1 MTARERHSPASTTTL
16 RIGKLAQASGVS
28 AKTIRFYEEVE
39 LLPPAQRAENSY
51 RLYGNDDVQ
60 RLRFIRNARNLDF
73 SLDDLREILA
83 LRDQGEAPCRYVMQL
98 LEEKSVEIEERI
110 RQLRALQEELQQL
123 LARAD
128 SLPDDDIEMKE
139 CVCHLIY
146 NRS

>member
-1 MTARERHSPASTTTL
+1 MTARERHSSLSTVTL
-16 RIGKLAQASGVS
+16 RIGELAQASGVP

-51 RLYGNDDVQ
+51 RLYGDEDVQ
-60 RLRFIRNARNLDF
+60 RLRFIRNARSLDF

-83 LRDQGEAPCRYVMQL
+83 LRDQGEAPCRYVIQL